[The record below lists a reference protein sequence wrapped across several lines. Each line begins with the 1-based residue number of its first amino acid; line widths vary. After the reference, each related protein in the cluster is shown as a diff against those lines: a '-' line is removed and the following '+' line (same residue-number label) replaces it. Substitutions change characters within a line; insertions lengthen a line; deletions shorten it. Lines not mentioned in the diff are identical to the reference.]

1 MSESDVKRGA
11 ALAGLCAVIV
21 LLAVAAALAGCAVG
35 PNYVKP
41 ATPVAP
47 TFAGA
52 SDAVYGT
59 DEAQGKFWTQFGD
72 ATLDQLVDEALV
84 SNHDLR
90 IALGHLVEA
99 RALRREAQFDLAPTV
114 TAAGGFTKERFPQVD
129 SPTGAPLSTR
139 FYDAGFDASWELDLF
154 GRVRRNVEAQSAQVQ
169 GAAATLRDAQVS
181 VTAEVARTY
190 FELRGQ
196 QSELS
201 VAHRNVDNQKET
213 LALTQA
219 RLDAGS
225 STELDTSRA
234 QSQLSATLATIG
246 PLEAGISRSI
256 HRLSV
261 LTGRDPNALT
271 ELLQPAHELPELPR
285 LTQVGDP
292 AGLLRRRPDVR
303 IAERQLAASTAL
315 VGVAIGDLF
324 PKVTFTGSFNYTAP
338 EVGAL
343 GESSSRGYVIGPSI
357 SWAAF
362 DLGRVRAQVAGSRAR
377 ADVALAGY
385 EQSVLRALEDT
396 EDALVTHARTRSSL
410 KDATDA
416 AQASATAARIAR
428 MRYEGGLVDFLDVLD
443 AERTELAAE
452 DRLAQSRT
460 QAATSLVA
468 VYKALG
474 GGWQDAPLPRY
485 VRATGS

>member
-1 MSESDVKRGA
+1 MSDSDVKRGA
-11 ALAGLCAVIV
+11 AIAGLCAVIV

-41 ATPVAP
+41 ATPVAA

-52 SDAVYGT
+52 GDAAYGT
-59 DEAQGKFWTQFGD
+59 DEAQAKFWTQFGD
-72 ATLDQLVDEALV
+72 PTLDQLVDDALL

-114 TAAGGFTKERFPQVD
+114 TAAGGYTKERFPQVD

-154 GRVRRNVEAQSAQVQ
+154 GRVRRNVEAQSAEVQ

-181 VTAEVARTY
+181 VSAEVARTY

-201 VAHRNVDNQKET
+201 VARRNVDNQKET

-225 STELDTSRA
+225 GTELDTSRA

-246 PLEAGISRSI
+246 PLEAGIARSV

-261 LTGRDPNALT
+261 LTGRDPNALDG
-271 ELLQPAHELPELPR
+271 LLQAAHELPELPR
-285 LTQVGDP
+285 MTQVGDP
-292 AGLLRRRPDVR
+292 AGLLRRRPDIR

-338 EVGAL
+338 EVGGL
-343 GESSSRGYVIGPSI
+343 GESSSRGYVIGPAI

-385 EQSVLRALEDT
+385 EQSVLKALEET

-428 MRYEGGLVDFLDVLD
+428 TRYEGGLVDFLDVLD